1 MKMEKGR
8 EWLDKD
14 GEGGMDKDGEGGEWI
29 KMERGGIGEERKNK
43 RRRTRRDK

>member
-29 KMERGGIGEERKNK
+29 KMERGGDWRREEE
-43 RRRTRRDK
+43 